1 MKVIL
6 PSIEF
11 PEGSAE
17 KAQRPITLAGRSV
30 GFLDGWG
37 EPQADGGLSM
47 YPTMKAIDEAL
58 RGEYGTRD
66 TVWMPKPSISE
77 EVPMDVLTEFAA
89 RVDVV
94 VNGEG
99 L

>member
-11 PEGSAE
+11 PETSTE
-17 KAQRPITLAGRSV
+17 KAQRPITLAGRRV

-37 EPQADGGLSM
+37 EPQPDGSVGM
-47 YPTMKAIDEAL
+47 YPTMKTIDETL
-58 RGEYGTRD
+58 RGQYGTRD
-66 TVWMPKPSISE
+66 SIWLQKPSVSE
-77 EVPMDVLTEFAA
+77 EVPTDVLADFAN

>member
-1 MKVIL
+1 VKVIL

-11 PEGSAE
+11 PERSTE
-17 KAQRPITLAGRSV
+17 KAQRPITLAGRRV

-37 EPQADGGLSM
+37 EPQQDGSVEM
-47 YPTMKAIDEAL
+47 YATMKAIDETL
-58 RGEYGTRD
+58 RQQYGTRD
-66 TVWMPKPSISE
+66 SLWLQKPSISE
-77 EVPMDVLTEFAA
+77 EVPIEILTDFAG